1 MLSVN
6 TNIRKKYKRLL
17 VLCKGNSVTGGSEL
31 VHQLSHELT
40 SLNFDSSIIYY
51 PLNTKFSV
59 PEEYSIYNV
68 NQSNFDDS
76 KDNIILLPEVA
87 TRFAWKINRAK
98 IAIWWLSVDNY
109 YRKKGDSKL
118 KDTIKYYKDLI
129 RLRLMPLRLM
139 KSYFHFS
146 QSVYA
151 REHLSEHKLNSELLS
166 DYLNP
171 IHFKNRFKT
180 KEDIILYNPVK
191 GAKITKKLISMN
203 SDLKFI
209 PIQGLSNNQVQDLFN
224 RAKLYIDFGNHPG
237 KDRMPREAA
246 MADCCIITGK
256 KGSANNEI
264 DVSIPKRY
272 KFDDDKIFASD
283 LFRETVL
290 DIFINYEKNISSFS
304 DYKGI
309 IENEY
314 AVFKNQVNSIFKTI
328 LHEK

>member
-1 MLSVN
+1 MPSIN
-6 TNIRKKYKRLL
+6 TKIRNKYKRLL
-17 VLCKGNSVTGGSEL
+17 VLCRGNSVTGGSEL

-40 SLNFDSSIIYY
+40 SLNFDSSIVYY
-51 PLNTKFSV
+51 PFHTKFSV
-59 PEEYSIYNV
+59 PEEYRIYKV
-68 NQSNFDDS
+68 KQSNFDDS

-87 TRFAWKINRAK
+87 TKFAWKINNAK

-109 YRKKGDSKL
+109 YRKKGDSKF
-118 KDTIKYYKDLI
+118 KDAIKYYKDLL

-139 KSYFHFS
+139 KNYFHFA

-151 REHLSEHKLNSELLS
+151 RAHLSENKLNSQLLS

-171 IHFKNRFKT
+171 IHFVKSSKT

-203 SDLKFI
+203 RDLKFI
-209 PIQGLSNNQVQDLFN
+209 PLQNLSNNQVQDLFK

-237 KDRMPREAA
+237 KDRMPREAV

-256 KGSANNEI
+256 KGSANNDE

-272 KFDDDKIFASD
+272 KFDDNKILASN

-290 DIFINYEKNISSFS
+290 DVFLNYEKNVLSFS

-309 IENEY
+309 IENEHT
-314 AVFKNQVNSIFKTI
+314 VFKNQVNSIFKTI
-328 LHEK
+328 LYEK